1 VIESLADIE
10 ALATRCRSEQS
21 KGYISEAIRCYQAG
35 AYRAAIVSTWIAVVF
50 DLVDKIRELA
60 VSGDAKA
67 KALEGR
73 YETYIAQIEQGS
85 SSGIKSALEFEREII
100 ESCRNDLQ
108 FFDPQQLVDLMRLRE
123 DRHRCA
129 HPSFQRAGIPYRP
142 SAEQA
147 RLHIRNAVIHVLAL
161 PPVQGKAA
169 LSELK
174 ALVSSSYFPTDTQKA
189 IAQFEVS
196 SLKNGNDSLV
206 RGFIDLLVFGFLTE
220 NDPLFYK
227 AQVYAAINATFELF
241 PQIVEDR
248 LRKQL
253 NKAIR
258 DVPDIRFAGACSL
271 VAAVTSAWGVLE
283 QTSKDKVCRYIEAG
297 AVAEVLRALEPLS
310 KFDDLRFAIDQRVNG
325 LTFDELA
332 EAIGSHGLRL
342 AAKERSLQLLSQVGS
357 WDRANE
363 VFSKVVLPLFSY
375 FTPQDIERIIRMPTE
390 TGADLPG
397 AHGYGLFIENVRKAA
412 TFDTVTLNAL
422 LTANRGGYLVPQIA
436 AA

>member
-1 VIESLADIE
+1 MIESLSDIE

-21 KGYISEAIRCYQAG
+21 KSYIAEAIRCYQAS

-67 KALEGR
+67 KMLEGR
-73 YETYIAQIEQGS
+73 YETYISQIEQGS
-85 SSGIKSALEFEREII
+85 SSGIKSALAFEREII

-129 HPSFQRAGIPYRP
+129 HPSFQRVGIPYHP

-174 ALVSSSYFPTDTQKA
+174 ALVSSAYFPTETQKA
-189 IAQFEVS
+189 IEQFEAS
-196 SLKNGNDSLV
+196 SLKNGSDSLV
-206 RGFIDLLVFGFLTE
+206 KGFIDLLVFGFLTDD
-220 NDPLFYK
+220 DPLFYK
-227 AQVYAAINATFELF
+227 VQVYAAINATFELF
-241 PQIVEDR
+241 PAIVENR

-253 NKAIR
+253 NKVIR
-258 DVPDIRFAGACSL
+258 DVPDNRFASACAL
-271 VAAVTSAWGVLE
+271 VAAVTSAWGILE

-297 AVAEVLRALEPLS
+297 ADVEVLRALEPLS
-310 KFDDLRFAIDQRVNG
+310 KFDGLKSAIYQRVNS

-332 EAIGSHGLRL
+332 EAISLHGLRL
-342 AAKERSLQLLSQVGS
+342 AAKDRSLQFLTQVRS

-363 VFSKVVLPLFSY
+363 VFSKAVLPLFSY
-375 FTPQDIERIIRMPTE
+375 LTTQDIERIIRMPTE
-390 TGADLPG
+390 TNADLPG
-397 AHGYGLFIENVRKAA
+397 AHGYGLFIENVKKAA
-412 TFDTVTLNAL
+412 TFDTATLNAL
-422 LTANRGGYLVPQIA
+422 LTANSGSYLVPQIA
-436 AA
+436 TA